1 MITIKQNPTCF
12 LIDDDADDRDFLLDA
27 LANLDSKLTFLWA
40 KDGAE
45 GVKMLSSGEI
55 IPELILLDLNMPKMA
70 GPECLVRLRK
80 LPHLLATPIYIYT
93 TAQCSQ
99 LLISNLISAGARNVL
114 MKPIRMNDLVRMMK
128 NLIDQIP
135 HDKKNRVTSKN
146 VE

>member
-12 LIDDDADDRDFLLDA
+12 LIDDDIDDRDFLLDA
-27 LANLDSKLTFLWA
+27 LAKLDSKFTFLWA

-45 GVKMLSSGEI
+45 GVRMLSSGEI
-55 IPELILLDLNMPKMA
+55 IPQLILLDLNMPKMA

-93 TAQCSQ
+93 TAQCSE
-99 LLISNLISAGARNVL
+99 LLISNMISAGARSVF

-128 NLIDQIP
+128 NLIDQIT
-135 HDKKNRVTSKN
+135 HDKTRKLASKK
-146 VE
+146 VK